1 MSARTERAMQ
11 TLQAGLQTRMHAVR
25 GEFHARFARF
35 SRKSNE
41 RRFQRLFKPQPE

>member
-1 MSARTERAMQ
+1 
-11 TLQAGLQTRMHAVR
+11 MHAVR